1 MKIICI
7 NGQGGVGKDT
17 FVEFCGSEE
26 EGVFNTSMINCIK
39 NLATTI
45 GWDGSKDEGDRKF
58 LSDLKDLVAEY
69 NDYPFKS
76 VLDDIKQAE
85 RNYDWYSW
93 YTNLTNEL
101 VCFVH
106 ARESKDIERWRR
118 EYGAKALLIRR
129 EEVEKTHGNH
139 ADDQVFDID
148 YDYVILND
156 GDLDCLRDKA
166 DYFIKNVR
174 KEEWSSYIYGSNY

>member
-1 MKIICI
+1 MKIVCI

-45 GWDGSKDEGDRKF
+45 GWTGAKDAKDRKF

-69 NDYPFKS
+69 NDYPFRS
-76 VLDDIKQAE
+76 VMDDINLAE
-85 RNYDWYSW
+85 KNHIWYSW
-93 YTNLTNEL
+93 YTLLSDEL

-106 ARESKDIERWRR
+106 ARELKDIQRWR
-118 EYGAKALLIRR
+118 EQYGAKALLIRR
-129 EEVEKTHGNH
+129 EEVEKVHGNH

-148 YDYVILND
+148 YDYVIFNN
-156 GDLDCLRDKA
+156 GDLHELKDKA
-166 DYFIKNVR
+166 DKFIKTVR
-174 KEEWSSYIYGSNY
+174 KEDWSSKCVWM